1 MGLRAVVV
9 GRGIQRALPRGMS
22 PLDGFYP
29 LVSLAAF
36 LSGGCFGFYA
46 AWRGYAI
53 RRGQI
58 RELPRKHPELS
69 EVDRWA
75 A

>member
-1 MGLRAVVV
+1 VRNLRR
-9 GRGIQRALPRGMS
+9 RGIRRALPQGVP

-46 AWRGYAI
+46 AWRGYGI
-53 RRGQI
+53 RRAQI
-58 RELPRKHPELS
+58 HQLPRKKQKAS
-69 EVDRWA
+69 EVKSWA

>member
-1 MGLRAVVV
+1 V
-9 GRGIQRALPRGMS
+9 P

-46 AWRGYAI
+46 AWRGYAV

-58 RELPRKHPELS
+58 RNLPSRELTRKETELTWM
-69 EVDRWA
+69 DRWA

>member
-1 MGLRAVVV
+1 M
-9 GRGIQRALPRGMS
+9 P

-46 AWRGYAI
+46 AWRGYG
-53 RRGQI
+53 RRRAQI
-58 RELPRKHPELS
+58 RELPRTPRDLS
-69 EVDRWA
+69 EVDTWA

>member
-1 MGLRAVVV
+1 MLRRCGITCALA
-9 GRGIQRALPRGMS
+9 RGVP

-46 AWRGYAI
+46 AWRGYGA
-53 RRGQI
+53 RRAQI
-58 RELPRKHPELS
+58 RELPRKKRDLS

>member
-1 MGLRAVVV
+1 M
-9 GRGIQRALPRGMS
+9 P

-46 AWRGYAI
+46 AWRGYAM

-58 RELPRKHPELS
+58 RELPRRELPRKEPELS
-69 EVDRWA
+69 WMDRWA